1 MSVRGP
7 RTWFATS
14 VRSRW
19 GRALA
24 SSAVLLLRL
33 AVPEAAAQGMPF
45 HTPTALPLPLAE
57 QGVRTFYQ
65 HVELRS
71 LIKDGEEIDNPEDVR
86 VGVDAV
92 PFVVPYGLTHRTILF
107 AGIPYIW
114 KTFEQAGTSQSNQ
127 GFGDVLLMLKQEIL
141 AKDFVAG
148 NRRLAVFATAS
159 FPTGETENDDDGAP
173 PAALR
178 LGAGTVNLTGQ
189 AVYSYVNDRFGA
201 HGAVGYSA
209 AAGRKF
215 GVRAGDRFIYDLA
228 LGYRLFPK
236 VYQTLK
242 DVTIAAY
249 VELNGV
255 VQQSATQGGEFRPDT
270 GGHTLFLS
278 PGLQL
283 IPVQNWAIEASFQY
297 PIVRELRGTQ
307 LGPDW
312 SLSVG
317 ARAVFYLLGV

>member
-1 MSVRGP
+1 MKRGLP
-7 RTWFATS
+7 CGNL
-14 VRSRW
+14 W
-19 GRALA
+19 GRAVA
-24 SSAVLLLRL
+24 SSGILLLSL
-33 AVPEAAAQGMPF
+33 GVAEVAAQAMPF

-71 LIKDGEEIDNPEDVR
+71 LLRGGEEIDNPEDVR

-107 AGIPYIW
+107 AGIPYVW
-114 KTFEQAGTSQSNQ
+114 KTLEQGGTSRTNQ
-127 GFGDVLLMLKQEIL
+127 GFGDVFLILKQEIL

-148 NRRLAVFATAS
+148 NRRLAVFATAN
-159 FPTGETENDDDGAP
+159 FPTGETENDDDGALP
-173 PAALR
+173 PPLR
-178 LGAGTVNLTGQ
+178 LGAGTVNLSGQ
-189 AVYSYVNDRFGA
+189 VVYSYVNDRFGG

-209 AAGRKF
+209 AAGTEF
-215 GVRAGDRFIYDLA
+215 DVRIGDRFTYDLA

-236 VYQTLK
+236 LYQTLK
-242 DVTIAAY
+242 DVTLAAY
-249 VELNGV
+249 LELNGV
-255 VQQSATQGGEFRPDT
+255 VQQPARQGGDFLPDT

-283 IPVQNWAIEASFQY
+283 IPLQNWAIEASFQL

-312 SLSVG
+312 SVAIG
-317 ARAVFYLLGV
+317 ARAVFYIFG